1 MTSTDSNANLVVR
14 HVPILETI
22 DESLTLD
29 FAKHLPQKA
38 RGKPLTP
45 IRENIN
51 EATSPMKPSTVFE
64 IVLDK
69 PFACENKSSTPN
81 SKKRPSTPKQ
91 VKSPGDSLKKMNA
104 ATVKQVNE
112 NIKDAINERRKSFGA
127 SITSKSPKAPMKSP
141 KAIKSHTPIKKLE
154 DILVGQ
160 ALTSSQNE
168 TLLQAVNARRKSMT
182 NVSIVQTVDP
192 IDVMKNVVNLMEAPK
207 SVSASPL
214 SPIRQAIDAR
224 RRISITL
231 DDIKADNEPPATG
244 IFEGVTI
251 VVSHE
256 PKRDHSEHFTTSSIS
271 RRMSVGGSNT
281 TVPPVPRQ
289 SKRNSIAAPLYRS
302 SRSSLSKKDLEGEVN
317 AKVVAELSIDE
328 DIVLSCDA
336 NNRDSILTF
345 PSTTNEIV
353 EGKDLLS
360 CTPIK
365 SVEQRGVVIKQAIC
379 VQLAVDA
386 FANELEMQGVP
397 AGRAYATAIDTYL
410 SNPSA
415 FSPKPIRT
423 KSDGPYR
430 RDSLLVSLEAKAH
443 MTGSSLF
450 GANGGDQAELSCDL
464 IAALTESDM
473 DIIDAYA
480 LRLEMAGGDAGESY
494 AIALDAFVRGTLLPS
509 SSGYLKSLIDLVAFM
524 VSFILTFPTAY

>member
-1 MTSTDSNANLVVR
+1 MISSDSNANLIIR

-45 IRENIN
+45 IRENLN
-51 EATSPMKPSTVFE
+51 EATSPMKISTMFD

-69 PFACENKSSTPN
+69 SSACANK
-81 SKKRPSTPKQ
+81 PSTPKSNKKPSTPKP

-112 NIKDAINERRKSFGA
+112 NIKDAINARRKSFGA
-127 SITSKSPKAPMKSP
+127 SITSKSPKAS
-141 KAIKSHTPIKKLE
+141 KSHTPIKKVE
-154 DILVGQ
+154 QALVGQ

-168 TLLQAVNARRKSMT
+168 TLLQAVNARRKSMS
-182 NVSIVQTVDP
+182 NISIVPTVDP
-192 IDVMKNVVNLMEAPK
+192 VAVMKNEINFIDATK
-207 SVSASPL
+207 SMPATSIEEMGA

-224 RRISITL
+224 RRNSL
-231 DDIKADNEPPATG
+231 SVEDIKVSSEPLATG
-244 IFEGVTI
+244 AFEGLTI
-251 VVSHE
+251 VVPHE
-256 PKRDHSEHFTTSSIS
+256 PKRDHTEQFTTSSIS
-271 RRMSVGGSNT
+271 RRMSVGGPVAT
-281 TVPPVPRQ
+281 TVPVPRQ
-289 SKRNSIAAPLYRS
+289 SKRNSIAAPLYTS
-302 SRSSLSKKDLEGEVN
+302 SRLSLSKKVLGGEVN
-317 AKVVAELSIDE
+317 ANVVAELSIDE
-328 DIVLSCDA
+328 DIVLSCNATD
-336 NNRDSILTF
+336 RDSILTF
-345 PSTTNEIV
+345 FSTSSEVVKGN
-353 EGKDLLS
+353 DQLS
-360 CTPIK
+360 NTPIK

-415 FSPKPIRT
+415 FSPKPVRT
-423 KSDGPYR
+423 KTLGPGR

-443 MTGSSLF
+443 ITGSSLF
-450 GANGGDQAELSCDL
+450 GANGGDQAQLSCDL

-480 LRLEMAGGDAGESY
+480 LRLEVAGGDAGESY
-494 AIALDAFVRGTLLPS
+494 AIALDAFVRGTLLLS
-509 SSGYLKSLIDLVAFM
+509 SYLYFLLLSK
-524 VSFILTFPTAY
+524 